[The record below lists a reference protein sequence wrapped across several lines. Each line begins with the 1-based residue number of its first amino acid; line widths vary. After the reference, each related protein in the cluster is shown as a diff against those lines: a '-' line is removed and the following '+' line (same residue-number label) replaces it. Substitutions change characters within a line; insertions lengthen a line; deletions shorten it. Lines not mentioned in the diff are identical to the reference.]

1 MWVLICRCC
10 ASPLSRFYSFPPSS
24 EGPAS
29 CALLLVVFP
38 HCGFPFLRISFRFLC
53 KSFILSLYLTLTLY
67 LHHMYLLTR
76 WLTFYSTFSFSRLVY
91 IFCFLFLLS
100 CVYLHFHPRQLN
112 IPFLDVFLVPFLPP
126 LLLLPFFHCGCYCTD
141 VWIPLLIIISS
152 RSSFVLFN
160 SFRFNHL
167 SLFSSKFL
175 AYIFLKLFKL
185 SFFELVYKKNG

>member
-1 MWVLICRCC
+1 MINVLLYFLLLATRLYLLF
-10 ASPLSRFYSFPPSS
+10 SFPPLLCLPSFPPSS
-24 EGPAS
+24 TEHSFPRRFS
-29 CALLLVVFP
+29 C
-38 HCGFPFLRISFRFLC
+38 
-53 KSFILSLYLTLTLY
+53 
-67 LHHMYLLTR
+67 
-76 WLTFYSTFSFSRLVY
+76 SFS
-91 IFCFLFLLS
+91 
-100 CVYLHFHPRQLN
+100 
-112 IPFLDVFLVPFLPP
+112 PP
-126 LLLLPFFHCGCYCTD
+126 LLSFFHCGYYCTD